1 MPTMLITPNS
11 KKKWVTFTPVT
22 YITEKIARET
32 KLELKFSNRRTVFYK
47 IWHIEYLVEKV
58 LLLYVILN
66 NFL

>member
-11 KKKWVTFTPVT
+11 KNMGNFHTCNVYNRKN
-22 YITEKIARET
+22 ARET
-32 KLELKFSNRRTVFYK
+32 KLELKFSTRRTVFYK